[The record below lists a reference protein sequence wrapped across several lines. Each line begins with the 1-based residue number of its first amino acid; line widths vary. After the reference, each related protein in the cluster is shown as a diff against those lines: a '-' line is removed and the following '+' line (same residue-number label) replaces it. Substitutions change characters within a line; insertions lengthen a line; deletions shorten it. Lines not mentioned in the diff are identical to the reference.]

1 LSQWLTRLDNTLAE
15 NILNSVRISLENWI
29 ARVKEYIAKE
39 ERAYAVNKAPLELRA
54 ELRGRLDALKAKA
67 LARGEAEN
75 ATLSQLAEDAK
86 RLLYTRPTP

>member
-1 LSQWLTRLDNTLAE
+1 
-15 NILNSVRISLENWI
+15 
-29 ARVKEYIAKE
+29 VKEYIAKE